1 VTQTRQEMQRAAAAA
16 RHNQNGATA
25 KNSARELDGDNPGQ
39 AWISELGP
47 PAIFNAEGRPVKIY
61 EPFWAR
67 LYAREQTALFEPNE
81 RRFYEYDSGTGIFAV
96 VTEDAIRKKIT
107 ERIEKASEEWSG
119 FVGLRKFC
127 SESSIRGVIAH
138 LRGELEKA
146 ELFHS
151 DKRIIHLAN
160 CVLQLGDDGL
170 FTVEKFSPDFRS
182 RNRSPINYEPNAVC
196 PTFLERML
204 GHLEEDDRELLQKC
218 AGQCLCGRNVTQSV
232 LLLTGEG
239 GASKSAM
246 VSVLRGIVGAANAME
261 LRTKHLE
268 DRFEIGRMI
277 GKTLLLGSDVRADF
291 LSGAGAGRL
300 KAIVGGDTLDAELK
314 GSNKRISMAGS
325 FNVIVTSNERLR
337 VRLEGD
343 RSAWERRLLIV
354 QYDRPF
360 SGKPIPNV
368 DQVLLQQ
375 EGPGIL
381 NWCVEGVRK
390 LFMDITKA
398 GRISLSERQRER
410 VHTLL
415 SESDGLRI
423 YLRENIVRT
432 SNGANLTAAEIIEAY
447 NTYCANCGWS
457 PTPGNVAQRQLDDL
471 MLELFS
477 VAKVNN
483 VPREGKAQRGFR
495 NVRLRG
501 TDELDPDTP

>member
-1 VTQTRQEMQRAAAAA
+1 MRMPMEEMQRAAAAA
-16 RHNQNGATA
+16 KHNENRSAT
-25 KNSARELDGDNPGQ
+25 KDRLEVESPGE
-39 AWISELGP
+39 ALISELGP

-67 LYAREQTALFEPNE
+67 LYAREQTALFELNE
-81 RRFYEYDSGTGIFAV
+81 RRFYEYDSGTGLFAV
-96 VTEDAIRKKIT
+96 LTEDAIRKKIT

-119 FVGLRKFC
+119 FAGMRKFC
-127 SESSIRGVIAH
+127 SEASIRGVIAH

-146 ELFHS
+146 ELFRS
-151 DKRIIHLAN
+151 ENRVIHLAN
-160 CVLQLGDDGL
+160 CVLQLGDNGL

-182 RNRSPINYEPNAVC
+182 RNRSPISYDPNAVC
-196 PTFLERML
+196 PTFLDRML

-218 AGQCLCGRNVTQSV
+218 AGQCLCGRNITQSV

-239 GASKSAM
+239 RASKSAV
-246 VSVLRGIVGAANAME
+246 VSVIRGVVGAANAME

-291 LSGAGAGRL
+291 LSGPGAGRL

-314 GSNKRISMAGS
+314 GSNKRVSMHGS

-360 SGKPIPNV
+360 TGKSIPNV
-368 DQVLLQQ
+368 DQVLLHQ

-381 NWCVEGVRK
+381 NWCVEGVQK
-390 LFMDITKA
+390 LFADIA
-398 GRISLSERQRER
+398 IEGRIVLSERQRER

-415 SESDGLRI
+415 SESDSLRI

-432 SNGANLTAAEIIEAY
+432 TNGANLTAAEIIEAY
-447 NTYCANCGWS
+447 NSFCTNCGWS
-457 PTPGNVAQRQLDDL
+457 PVPGNVAQRQLDDL

-483 VPREGKAQRGFR
+483 VPRDGKSQRGFR

-501 TDELDPDTP
+501 ADEADPDTP